1 MARKPSS
8 MYRDI
13 TQHSY
18 TRREYMGGV
27 PQSRLTQWETGT
39 QREFPLILQLLTD
52 ERCQMRAQALEAARI
67 AGNRHLE
74 KHIGKND
81 YFFKLRVV
89 PHEVIRENKQATG
102 AGADRVSQG
111 MRRAFGA
118 AVGTA
123 ARVARGQVIF
133 EVRTTPASYRRGK
146 EALWKAAMKL
156 PAPCY
161 IHIAKGLETINAT
174 S

>member
-8 MYRDI
+8 MYREI
-13 TQHSY
+13 TQHAY

-27 PQSRLTQWETGT
+27 PQSRLLQFEAGT
-39 QREFPLILQLLTD
+39 PQREFPVIMELQSD
-52 ERCQMRAQALEAARI
+52 ERCQMRSQALEASRI

-74 KHIGKND
+74 KHVGKNN
-81 YFFKLRVV
+81 YFLRLRVF
-89 PHEVIRENKQATG
+89 PHFILRENKQATG

-118 AVGTA
+118 PIGQA
-123 ARVARGQVIF
+123 ARIAKGQAVM
-133 EVRTTPASYRRGK
+133 ELRTTPEFARRGK
-146 EALWKAAMKL
+146 EALWKAGMKL

-161 IHIAKGLETINAT
+161 VRVVKGSGLLLA
-174 S
+174 